1 MNTDYSSIKLND
13 KQIASTGNQYY
24 IYMVTNYTNNVLYTG
39 VTNNLIKRIHQHKE
53 KYTES
58 FTKKYNC
65 NKLVYFEI
73 YQDINQALET
83 IFLTAV
89 KLPIN
94 RALLINPAMV
104 IVEVVQEV
112 VPNDILRLTFAAQS
126 TCNKFQVFVKR
137 F

>member
-1 MNTDYSSIKLND
+1 MHIVGTD
-13 KQIASTGNQYY
+13 AGNG
-24 IYMVTNYTNNVLYTG
+24 IR
-39 VTNNLIKRIHQHKE
+39 LIPVH
-53 KYTES
+53 
-58 FTKKYNC
+58 
-65 NKLVYFEI
+65 
-73 YQDINQALET
+73 INQALET

-112 VPNDILRLTFAAQS
+112 VPNDILRLTFTAQS
-126 TCNKFQVFVKR
+126 TSNKFQVFVKR